1 MDAAELKGKFAE
13 AFGYDEGIRIFF
25 APGRVNFIGEH
36 TDYNG
41 GYVLPAALTFG
52 TWAAASTR
60 EDGIYRFRSTNFD
73 TKVESDVSEM
83 IYKKEDDWANYPKGV
98 LRELIQ
104 LAGPENSKHYHGA
117 DILYHGNIPNGAGL
131 SSSASI
137 ELVTGLALSKL
148 AGIDIPMIEL
158 VKLAQRAENHFVGVN
173 CGIMDQFAVGMG
185 KEGQAMALKC
195 DTLEYDYM
203 PVKIDG
209 YKLVITNT
217 NKQRGLADSKYNVR
231 RRECEQGLEMIK
243 TVIPHVK
250 SLGDVSFEVWEKVR
264 HVIKDPVIGRRVE
277 HVIMEN
283 ERVLAAMRVLER
295 NDLNE
300 FGALMIQKHESLRDL
315 YEVTGAELDT
325 LFDEASKVEG
335 CIGTCMTGAGFGGCT
350 VSLVKDDEVDTFKER
365 VAEKYTAKTGL
376 VPTFYICEIGDGA
389 TEKLKEEK
397 QSRF

>member
-13 AFGYDEGIRIFF
+13 VFGYEEGIRIFF

-52 TWAAASTR
+52 TWAAVNQR
-60 EDGIYRFRSTNFD
+60 EDGVYRFRSTNIE
-73 TKVESDVSEM
+73 TKIECNVSEL

-98 LRELIQ
+98 LSELIQ
-104 LAGPENSKHYHGA
+104 LAGPENSKQYQGA

-148 AGIDIPMIEL
+148 AGFDIPMIEL
-158 VKLAQRAENHFVGVN
+158 VKLAQRAENHFVGVK

-195 DTLEYDYM
+195 DTLEFRYI
-203 PVKIDG
+203 PVEIKG

-217 NKQRGLADSKYNVR
+217 NKQRELADSKYNVR
-231 RRECEQGLEMIK
+231 RSECEQGLEMIK
-243 TVIPHVK
+243 TVIPHIQC
-250 SLGDVSFEVWEKVR
+250 LGDVSYEEWEKVR
-264 HVIKDPVIGRRVE
+264 HVLTDQVISRRVE

-283 ERVLAAMRVLER
+283 ERVITAMRVLEG
-295 NDLNE
+295 NDLHE
-300 FGALMIQKHESLRDL
+300 FGALMIRSHESLRDL
-315 YEVTGAELDT
+315 YEVTGVELDS
-325 LFDEASKVEG
+325 LFEEASKVVG

-350 VSLVKDDEVDTFKER
+350 VSLVKEEAVDAFKEI

-389 TEKLKEEK
+389 KEKLKEEK
-397 QSRF
+397 QCRF